1 MSLPVGKDA
10 CWEKLRRGILAHQPS
25 VTIPAR
31 PGGLALL
38 AGLLPAG
45 AGLRLFSALLSG
57 SPAGGA
63 AGAVW
68 LWCAAFLILTAALRE
83 RRLRSGGEARI

>member
-1 MSLPVGKDA
+1 MAMAVRIS
-10 CWEKLRRGILAHQPS
+10 
-25 VTIPAR
+25 
-31 PGGLALL
+31 
-38 AGLLPAG
+38 AGALLPAG